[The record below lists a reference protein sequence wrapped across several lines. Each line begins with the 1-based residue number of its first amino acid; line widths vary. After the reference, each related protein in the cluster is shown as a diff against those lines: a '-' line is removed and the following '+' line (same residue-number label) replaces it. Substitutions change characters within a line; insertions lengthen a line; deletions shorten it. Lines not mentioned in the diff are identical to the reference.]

1 MRGRHGGRTA
11 AQASRDALGRARA
24 GWGVEHLRLTLGGTD
39 VLDDVSLDLP
49 AGEVTAVVG
58 GDGAGK
64 STLVGVVVG
73 TRVPDGGRVRVP
85 ARESIGLMP
94 ATSGVWQDLSV
105 AENVEL
111 VAQAYRLDRATA
123 RARSERLLGA
133 ADLLEVR
140 GRLGRELSGGMR
152 QKLGFCLAMLH
163 EPTLVVLDEPSTGVD
178 PVSRVQLWRMMSEAA
193 AAGTAVLFSTTY
205 LDEAERASTVLV
217 LDRGR
222 ALYRG
227 DPVSVAGAVAGTVVV
242 QDRRPAAG
250 AGTAGTS
257 LRRGARFHRLAA
269 PGEEL
274 AVGSTPVVPDL
285 EDAVIALMV
294 ERDAGSGQPGAAGG
308 PGAPGEP
315 DPPRDAHVRLADR
328 PAPDPAPDVTAAP
341 VIDVRSV
348 VTRYGAFRAVDDVS
362 LQVRP
367 GQVVGLLGANGS
379 GKTTLI
385 RTILGL
391 EAPSAGTVR
400 VFGGPSA
407 RSERGR
413 LGYVPQGLGLSRDL
427 SVQENAEFVAAV
439 YGLPAV
445 PPLPPGLAVE
455 RSRPVR
461 SLALGMQR
469 RLAFALALAHR
480 PELLVLDEPT
490 SGVGPLARA
499 DLWDTIHTEA
509 ERGAAVLVTTHYMQE
524 AEQCDEL
531 LLMSRGRAVGAGR
544 LADLLGRASAVEV
557 RTGAWQEA
565 FTTLAAAGFAVT
577 VAGRA
582 VRVAGDVGADVGAA
596 LAHAGVHAEVVTVPA
611 TLDEVM
617 LLTEA

>member
-1 MRGRHGGRTA
+1 MRVRHGGRVA
-11 AQASRDALGRARA
+11 AGASGIVPGTDSAPG
-24 GWGVEHLRLTLGGTD
+24 GWGVERLRLTLGGTA

-73 TRVPDGGRVRVP
+73 TRVPDAGRVRVP

-94 ATSGVWQDLSV
+94 ATSGVWRDLSV

-111 VAQAYRLDRATA
+111 VAQSYRLDPTTA
-123 RARSERLLGA
+123 RVRTERLLGA
-133 ADLLEVR
+133 ADLLDVR
-140 GRLGRELSGGMR
+140 HRLGRELSGGMR

-163 EPTLVVLDEPSTGVD
+163 EPALVVLDEPSTGVD

-193 AAGTAVLFSTTY
+193 AAGTAVLVSTTY

-227 DPVSVAGAVAGTVVV
+227 APEAVAGAVVGTVVV
-242 QDRRPAAG
+242 ADRRAA
-250 AGTAGTS
+250 AGTS
-257 LRRGARFHRLAA
+257 WRRGARFHRLAA
-269 PGEEL
+269 PREVLGVGE
-274 AVGSTPVVPDL
+274 TPVVPDL

-294 ERDAGSGQPGAAGG
+294 EREAAQGSGASGEAGT
-308 PGAPGEP
+308 AE
-315 DPPRDAHVRLADR
+315 DARVRVTDR
-328 PAPDPAPDVTAAP
+328 PASDPATAAGSDAPAAGPAAARP

-348 VTRYGAFRAVDDVS
+348 VTRYGDVRAVDGVS

-367 GQVVGLLGANGS
+367 GQVVGLLGANGA

-391 EAPSAGTVR
+391 EAPSAGTVQ
-400 VFGGPSA
+400 VFGGASA
-407 RSERGR
+407 RTARDR
-413 LGYVPQGLGLSRDL
+413 LGYVPQGLGLSGDL
-427 SVQENAEFVAAV
+427 SVQQNAEFVAAV
-439 YGLPAV
+439 YGLSTV
-445 PPLPPGLAVE
+445 PPLPAGLAAE

-469 RLAFALALAHR
+469 RLAFALALAHH

-531 LLMSRGRAVGAGR
+531 LLMSHGREVGAGR

-565 FTTLAAAGFAVT
+565 FTALAAAGFAVT

-582 VRVAGDVGADVGAA
+582 VRVAGAVGAEVGAA
-596 LAHAGVHAEVVTVPA
+596 LARAGVRAEVVTVPA

-617 LLTEA
+617 LLTES

>member
-1 MRGRHGGRTA
+1 MGV
-11 AQASRDALGRARA
+11 AQ
-24 GWGVEHLRLTLGGTD
+24 LRLTLGGTA

-49 AGEVTAVVG
+49 AGAVTAVVG

-73 TRVPDGGRVRVP
+73 TRVPDAGRVRVP

-94 ATSGVWQDLSV
+94 ATSGVWRDLSV

-111 VAQAYRLDRATA
+111 VAQSYRLDPTTA
-123 RARSERLLGA
+123 RVRTERLLGA
-133 ADLLEVR
+133 ADLLDVR
-140 GRLGRELSGGMR
+140 HRLGRELSGGMR

-163 EPTLVVLDEPSTGVD
+163 EPALVVLDEPSTGVD

-193 AAGTAVLFSTTY
+193 AAGTAVLVSTTY

-227 DPVSVAGAVAGTVVV
+227 DPEAVAGAVAGTVVV
-242 QDRRPAAG
+242 ADRRSA
-250 AGTAGTS
+250 AGTS
-257 LRRGARFHRLAA
+257 WRRGARYHRLAA
-269 PGEEL
+269 PGEVL
-274 AVGSTPVVPDL
+274 GVGETPVVPDL

-294 ERDAGSGQPGAAGG
+294 ERDAGSGGSDL
-308 PGAPGEP
+308 PGEAGTAA
-315 DPPRDAHVRLADR
+315 DARARVTDR
-328 PAPDPAPDVTAAP
+328 PALGSAEDAGSDAPAAGPAAVRP

-348 VTRYGAFRAVDDVS
+348 VTRYGDLRAVDGVS

-367 GQVVGLLGANGS
+367 GQVVGLLGANGA

-385 RTILGL
+385 RTILGM
-391 EAPSAGTVR
+391 EVPSAGTVQ
-400 VFGGPSA
+400 VFGGSSA
-407 RSERGR
+407 RAARDR
-413 LGYVPQGLGLSRDL
+413 LGYVAQGLGLSGDL
-427 SVQENAEFVAAV
+427 SVQQNAEFVAAV
-439 YGLPAV
+439 YGLPTV
-445 PPLPPGLAVE
+445 PPLPAGLAAE
-455 RSRPVR
+455 RSRTVR

-531 LLMSRGRAVGAGR
+531 LLMSHGREVGAGR

-565 FTTLAAAGFAVT
+565 FTALAAAGFAVT

-582 VRVAGDVGADVGAA
+582 VRVAGDVGAEVGAA
-596 LAHAGVHAEVVTVPA
+596 LARAGVRAEVETVPA

-617 LLTEA
+617 LLTES